1 MVGCPAS
8 GKSTVS
14 HDFFHEKKGYVLVN
28 QDTLG
33 TASKCAKVGRE
44 EGGGGGEKVDGH
56 SRRPCE
62 QSRMLLNTPFPTL
75 VSPRPCKMPLPRSK
89 ASSLT
94 TPTRPRPSVPSG
106 SKWPRQPR
114 YGVKA
119 AC

>member
-44 EGGGGGEKVDGH
+44 EGGGGGGGGGGRRWMGTADG
-56 SRRPCE
+56 PV
-62 QSRMLLNTPFPTL
+62 N
-75 VSPRPCKMPLPRSK
+75 SPECCSTHLF
-89 ASSLT
+89 
-94 TPTRPRPSVPSG
+94 RPSSRLGRARCPCQEA
-106 SKWPRQPR
+106 KRR
-114 YGVKA
+114 H
-119 AC
+119 